1 VKGRAAHL
9 VKGLCALAVLVALV
23 AGVPWAL
30 WHFVGWPLPHHVP
43 TAGEVGRAL
52 SHQGIPAQ
60 VLVDALAVVVW
71 LAWGSLLA
79 SLAAE
84 IPAAL
89 VGRQASRL
97 PVAGVL
103 QPLTGRL
110 VAAVVVACITL
121 TPRPAQATAQLS
133 MRPGGL
139 LAHRAM
145 PALVVRDTVS
155 TSTTHLSALRTTPS
169 LVAADGVTPAGP
181 PAAAAPAPASAVVAP
196 RVYIVQRGDTLWGIA
211 ERELGDP
218 LEWSKIYALNE
229 GRPQPGGATLD
240 DPHWIDPGW
249 ILLLPPTTAAS
260 APPVPATSPAPSPAP
275 TPSTGAPTTTA
286 PTQRAP
292 ADTAPPRSPTPTVVP
307 GSRDATSSGR
317 SAHEP
322 VRLPSGSVV
331 GGSFA
336 AGVLSAVALGRLRRR
351 HTYRYL
357 PPEPGLDLGERPL
370 RLTLRLLA
378 RSSGEPDEAAGQPV
392 GVATSA
398 RVAAPVTGRG
408 ASVGPDDTGCFAH
421 SIEGRLRPGLLELG
435 VRDGRSV
442 MVEVTDLSGVA
453 LSGPVTDD
461 IARALI
467 AGLIVQAGPGAAE
480 VLCAT
485 DLAERL
491 LPGVGPA
498 PAIRSAAT
506 ALELARVLEVERVSR
521 ARRLD
526 AAGAQD
532 AASFREQHPEN
543 PLPVLLVLTDAP
555 RGEAYGRW
563 AGLCE
568 GSGRLGIAVVCLADT
583 AVGGSGVV
591 GGARVVTDADRKVV
605 DAEPERLGRML
616 VGAELFALGAG
627 EAVDVLGAVFAA
639 ASEEGDHQGAARS
652 EEDRDLARPAEGLA
666 EVVRLGGSDATPQ
679 LAAPSAERWPEPGGR
694 PDAHSSP
701 IRVEVLGPLSIT
713 VGGAVVSTGL
723 RSRARVLLAWYLC
736 RPEGASAGQAVDALW
751 PDTPPEGVLRQF
763 WRALGDL
770 RVALR
775 GLGGVTPEVLEKT
788 GEHYRAKPD
797 EIGCD
802 LWDFQVALSEAARAG
817 DDDTARRALR
827 RAVDAYRGDLLEG
840 TDDLWAEPVRTDL
853 HRRALDA
860 HLRLAELDEHAGNV
874 PAAVEVLERVI
885 ELDRYAEEPYR
896 RLMALHA
903 RRGRPDALSAT
914 WKLLRQRLAELDL
927 DVEAA
932 SVNLYRSLAPTE
944 RREGP
949 RPASSRS

>member
-1 VKGRAAHL
+1 
-9 VKGLCALAVLVALV
+9 
-23 AGVPWAL
+23 
-30 WHFVGWPLPHHVP
+30 
-43 TAGEVGRAL
+43 
-52 SHQGIPAQ
+52 
-60 VLVDALAVVVW
+60 VVVW
-71 LAWGSLLA
+71 LAWASLLA

-84 IPAAL
+84 VPAAL
-89 VGRQASRL
+89 AGRHAGRL

-110 VAAVVVACITL
+110 VAAVVVACL
-121 TPRPAQATAQLS
+121 ALAPRPAQATAQLS
-133 MRPGGL
+133 VRPGGV
-139 LAHRAM
+139 LAHRAV
-145 PALVVRDTVS
+145 PALVVRDAAFTVP
-155 TSTTHLSALRTTPS
+155 LSPSRSSAAPVVADAALT
-169 LVAADGVTPAGP
+169 AG
-181 PAAAAPAPASAVVAP
+181 APAPASPAPAVAQ
-196 RVYIVQRGDTLWGIA
+196 RVYVVQRGDTLWGIA
-211 ERELGDP
+211 ERELDDP
-218 LEWSKIYALNE
+218 LDWSQIYALNE
-229 GRPQPGGATLD
+229 GRPQPGGAVLD

-249 ILLLPPTTAAS
+249 TLLLPPTTAGS
-260 APPVPATSPAPSPAP
+260 APPLSVTTIPTPTPAPAS
-275 TPSTGAPTTTA
+275 TPSTGAPATTV
-286 PTQRAP
+286 PTPWAP
-292 ADTAPPRSPTPTVVP
+292 AGTAPPRSPTPTVVP
-307 GSRDATSSGR
+307 GSHDATSSGR
-317 SAHEP
+317 SSHEP

-351 HTYRYL
+351 HTYRYR

-378 RSSGEPDEAAGQPV
+378 RPAGEPDEAAAEPA
-392 GVATSA
+392 GVTTSA

-442 MVEVTDLSGVA
+442 TVEVTDLSGVA

-467 AGLIVQAGPGAAE
+467 AGLIVRAGPGAAE
-480 VLCAT
+480 VLCPS

-498 PAIRSAAT
+498 PAIRSAGT
-506 ALELARVLEVERVSR
+506 VPELARVLEVERVTR

-526 AAGAQD
+526 AAGAD
-532 AASFREQHPEN
+532 GAASFREQHPEN
-543 PLPVLLVLTDAP
+543 PLPVLLVLADAP

-568 GSGRLGIAVVCLADT
+568 GSGRLGIAIVFLADT
-583 AVGGSGVV
+583 AVGSAGVV
-591 GGARVVTDADRKVV
+591 GSARVVTDAARRVI

-616 VGAELFALGAG
+616 AGAELFALGAG

-639 ASEEGDHQGAARS
+639 DSEER
-652 EEDRDLARPAEGLA
+652 RDLDRPAEGLA

-679 LAAPSAERWPEPGGR
+679 LAAPSAGRWPHLGKE
-694 PDAHSSP
+694 PDARLRP
-701 IRVEVLGPLSIT
+701 IRVEVLGPLRIT

-751 PDTPPEGVLRQF
+751 PDTQPEGVLRQF

-775 GLGGVTPEVLEKT
+775 GPGGVTPEVLEKT

-802 LWDFQVALSEAARAG
+802 LRDFQVALSEAVGAG

-827 RAVDAYRGDLLEG
+827 RAVEAYRGDLLEG
-840 TDDLWAEPVRTDL
+840 TDDLWAEPVRADL

-903 RRGRPDALSAT
+903 RCGRPDALSAT
-914 WKLLRQRLAELDL
+914 WKL
-927 DVEAA
+927 
-932 SVNLYRSLAPTE
+932 
-944 RREGP
+944 
-949 RPASSRS
+949 